1 MLQMKLKSLCIP
13 SLILIFPHISQDH
26 CPEFV
31 LFILCCYNVVLHINV
46 LFYNT
51 ETNTIQKQKPTYRFT
66 WTT

>member
-1 MLQMKLKSLCIP
+1 MLEMKLKSLCIP

-46 LFYNT
+46 LFYL
-51 ETNTIQKQKPTYRFT
+51 QKQKPTYRFT